1 MGPSINDITHLG
13 EGGSAKKWHNSLSL
27 SSKMGGKGERGVKN
41 LKIWVTSFRSF
52 MDGPYLARPS
62 ISTSISASNNSLK
75 IRGFTKGLML

>member
-27 SSKMGGKGERGVKN
+27 SSMMGGKGQRGVKN
-41 LKIWVTSFRSF
+41 LKIWVTSF
-52 MDGPYLARPS
+52 MDDPYLARPS

-75 IRGFTKGLML
+75 IRVFTKGLML